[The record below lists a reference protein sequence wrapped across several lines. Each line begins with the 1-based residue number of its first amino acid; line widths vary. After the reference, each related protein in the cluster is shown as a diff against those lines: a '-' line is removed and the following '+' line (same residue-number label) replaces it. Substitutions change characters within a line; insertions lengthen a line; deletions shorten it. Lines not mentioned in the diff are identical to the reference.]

1 MRWMIH
7 RVEDVRRYDVP
18 RHTAYLNALRHPCLG
33 FFRRNK
39 REPVQNPT
47 EPTPAQSVTSTRY
60 LNAYQTAKYPQFCG
74 LGRSFFICG
83 HRPRCRSPPIKISR
97 FLSVT
102 INFDWKGNSMMNDD
116 IKSCVVSLLETCQER
131 KRKIALLHYE
141 LDHPAHASETEMI
154 SAMALGHGDGNGG
167 GHVEGHI
174 SDKTLYI
181 ALNYQSKVDKMN
193 ADTKEEIVVQLVE
206 MEHEQKRLEYYV
218 SLLAYRQA
226 EVIKLTFFEGCAQN
240 DVARKLAIVPRTVRR
255 IKEEAVDK
263 LIEMYSF
270 AENLRERHR

>member
-1 MRWMIH
+1 MNN
-7 RVEDVRRYDVP
+7 D
-18 RHTAYLNALRHPCLG
+18 
-33 FFRRNK
+33 
-39 REPVQNPT
+39 
-47 EPTPAQSVTSTRY
+47 TRSY
-60 LNAYQTAKYPQFCG
+60 
-74 LGRSFFICG
+74 
-83 HRPRCRSPPIKISR
+83 
-97 FLSVT
+97 V
-102 INFDWKGNSMMNDD
+102 IN
-116 IKSCVVSLLETCQER
+116 LLETNQER
-131 KRKIALLHYE
+131 RRKIALLHYE
-141 LDHPAHASETEMI
+141 LEHPAQMSETEMI
-154 SAMALGHGDGNGG
+154 STMALGHGTGSNGG
-167 GHVEGHI
+167 RGEGHI

-206 MEHEQKRLEYYV
+206 MEHEQKRLDYYV

-263 LIEMYSF
+263 LVEMYSF

>member
-1 MRWMIH
+1 MDNDMKL
-7 RVEDVRRYDVP
+7 Y
-18 RHTAYLNALRHPCLG
+18 
-33 FFRRNK
+33 
-39 REPVQNPT
+39 
-47 EPTPAQSVTSTRY
+47 VTR
-60 LNAYQTAKYPQFCG
+60 
-74 LGRSFFICG
+74 
-83 HRPRCRSPPIKISR
+83 
-97 FLSVT
+97 
-102 INFDWKGNSMMNDD
+102 
-116 IKSCVVSLLETCQER
+116 LLETCQER

-226 EVIKLTFFEGCAQN
+226 EVIKLTFFERCSQN

-263 LIEMYSF
+263 LVEMYSF
-270 AENLRERHR
+270 AENLRDRHS

>member
-7 RVEDVRRYDVP
+7 RVEDIRRYDVP
-18 RHTAYLNALRHPCLG
+18 RHTAYSKAFSHPCLG
-33 FFRRNK
+33 FSRRN
-39 REPVQNPT
+39 RNEPVKEST
-47 EPTPAQSVTSTRY
+47 EPPSAQPVTSTRY
-60 LNAYQTAKYPQFCG
+60 LNAHQAADFPQICG
-74 LGRSFFICG
+74 ACRSFFTCG
-83 HRPRCRSPPIKISR
+83 YRPKCRSPPIKISR
-97 FLSVT
+97 LPNIT
-102 INFDWKGNSMMNDD
+102 INFDWKGKSTMNDD
-116 IKSCVVSLLETCQER
+116 MKSYVVSLLETCQAR

-141 LDHPAHASETEMI
+141 LEHPAHTSEAEII
-154 SAMALGHGDGNGG
+154 SAMALGHGASNGS

-181 ALNYQSKVDKMN
+181 ALNYQSKVNKMN

-226 EVIKLTFFEGCAQN
+226 EVIKLTFFEGRAQN
-240 DVARKLAIVPRTVRR
+240 DVARELAIVPRTVRR

-263 LIEMYSF
+263 LVEMYSF
-270 AENLRERHR
+270 AKNLREHHS

>member
-1 MRWMIH
+1 MDNDMKL
-7 RVEDVRRYDVP
+7 Y
-18 RHTAYLNALRHPCLG
+18 
-33 FFRRNK
+33 
-39 REPVQNPT
+39 
-47 EPTPAQSVTSTRY
+47 VTR
-60 LNAYQTAKYPQFCG
+60 
-74 LGRSFFICG
+74 
-83 HRPRCRSPPIKISR
+83 
-97 FLSVT
+97 
-102 INFDWKGNSMMNDD
+102 
-116 IKSCVVSLLETCQER
+116 LLETCQER

-181 ALNYQSKVDKMN
+181 ALNYQSKVAKMN

-226 EVIKLTFFEGCAQN
+226 EVIKLTFFERCSQN

-263 LIEMYSF
+263 LVEMYSF
-270 AENLRERHR
+270 AENLRDRHS